1 MGVFDDLKTAAEVL
15 RAADKVPEMMQ
26 ILKAAQE
33 LLELQGHLEAE
44 KKRCGELQAELDAIR
59 SDQLKSDGITRTGD
73 FYTLNGN
80 RYCVYCWENEKRLG
94 PLLRAQKR
102 TSGSVHTFYQCGRC
116 KQEVTPRGLI

>member
-33 LLELQGHLEAE
+33 LLELQGQLEEE
-44 KKRCGELQAELDAIR
+44 KKRSRALQAELDAIR
-59 SDQLKSDGITRTGD
+59 NDQLKSDGITRTGE

-94 PLLRAQKR
+94 PLLRNKKR
-102 TSGSVHTFYQCGRC
+102 ASGGVTTYYQCGRC
-116 KQEVTPRGLI
+116 KQEVTPQGFL